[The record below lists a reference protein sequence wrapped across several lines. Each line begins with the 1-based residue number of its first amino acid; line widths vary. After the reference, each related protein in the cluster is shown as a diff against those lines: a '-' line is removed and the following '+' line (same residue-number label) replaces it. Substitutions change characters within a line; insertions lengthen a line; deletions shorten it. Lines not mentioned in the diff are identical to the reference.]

1 MTSTRGASTAARPS
15 GRRRGPSGTRE
26 LILIAARRQFA
37 HCGYDRASMRAIA
50 TDAGVDQK
58 LIAHFFGSKQKLFL
72 AAIDLPLNPGEVI
85 RAVLS
90 GNRADIGERLAA
102 VLVSVLQ
109 GPERHQRLTGV
120 IRAAASDPEVAR
132 MLREYLARE
141 VFAVAEELLGVPDA
155 RLRANLVGSQF
166 VGLVMARYVV
176 GLEPLADTA
185 PEVVAAA
192 IAPTLQRYL
201 TGDLAA
207 TEASQRRSRAARPP
221 AGKRHFSLSEAG
233 LCRDERYGHGK
244 GNDG

>member
-1 MTSTRGASTAARPS
+1 LQKVAVTSTRAATAAARPS

-37 HCGYDRASMRAIA
+37 RCGYDRASMRAIA

-90 GNRADIGERLAA
+90 GDRADVGERLAS
-102 VLVSVLQ
+102 VLVRVLDE
-109 GPERHQRLTGV
+109 PELHQRLTGV

-141 VFAVAEELLGVPDA
+141 VFAAAEELLGVPDA

-176 GLEPLADTA
+176 GLQPLADAA

-201 TGDLAA
+201 TGDLAGLTDA
-207 TEASQRRSRAARPP
+207 GVRSRRTEPDAGTRRRRRS
-221 AGKRHFSLSEAG
+221 S
-233 LCRDERYGHGK
+233 RDG
-244 GNDG
+244 